1 MNGLKDTLLTLTV
14 VTTGLSAG
22 LLAAFAYA
30 VMPGLDRAG
39 PSVAVPAMQR
49 INVAILNPL
58 FAVIFVGGVVF
69 GALSSGRSGA
79 TICAGGSSPR

>member
-30 VMPGLDRAG
+30 VMP
-39 PSVAVPAMQR
+39 
-49 INVAILNPL
+49 
-58 FAVIFVGGVVF
+58 
-69 GALSSGRSGA
+69 LSLIHISEPTR
-79 TICAGGSSPR
+79 PY